1 MYENNSQASILY
13 ERMKALKVP
22 PPLPPVEDPVEQ
34 ALTPKE
40 LIKFIRKA
48 GYTGQDKAVRT
59 AALIIHRH
67 YSGCPSVNL
76 FCGPTGSGKTEI
88 WRLLAREFSNVHI
101 YDSSM
106 LTNEGWRGGCK
117 ISTIL
122 SSLPPIHREHS
133 ILVFD
138 EFDKLLE
145 PKMSSEMNITD
156 ALQNELLKLFDH
168 DTLFFGADRPGDTS
182 MTVDCSKVSIVLLG
196 AFENMMKAKTRA
208 GVSIGFGGKQA
219 RDISYGTVEITV
231 QDLLKYTAMRP
242 EIAGRIDRIVSM
254 TPLTDCDYFRIL
266 LHHIDDV
273 GKRTGKSITFHP
285 AVLHPICQQAIETGL
300 GARWAIHRVDAM
312 IDDMLFDNPF
322 DYSYFCS
329 NETDDNE
336 TERPVTEND

>member
-1 MYENNSQASILY
+1 MHENLSQAAMMYEKKLSPAD
-13 ERMKALKVP
+13 
-22 PPLPPVEDPVEQ
+22 DPVEQ
-34 ALTPKE
+34 DLAPRSLFR
-40 LIKFIRKA
+40 FIRDA
-48 GYTGQDKAVRT
+48 GFAGQDQAART

-76 FCGPTGSGKTEI
+76 FCGPTGSGKTEL
-88 WRLLAREFSNVHI
+88 WRVLAREFSHIHI

-122 SSLPPIHREHS
+122 CSLPPVHREHA

-145 PKMSSEMNITD
+145 PKMSGEMNITD

-168 DTLFFGADRPGDTS
+168 DTLFFGADRPGDNT

-219 RDISYGTVEITV
+219 CDIHYGTVEITI
-231 QDLLKYTAMRP
+231 QDLLKHTAIRP

-254 TPLTDCDYFRIL
+254 KPLTDSDYFRIL

-273 GKRTGKSITFHP
+273 GKRTAKSITFDP
-285 AVLHPICQQAIETGL
+285 AVLRPICRQAIETGL
-300 GARWAIHRVDAM
+300 GARWAIHRVDAI
-312 IDDMLFDNPF
+312 IDEMLFDNPF
-322 DYSYFCS
+322 DYSYFYS
-329 NETDDNE
+329 NKTESSE
-336 TERPVTEND
+336 TERPVTAND